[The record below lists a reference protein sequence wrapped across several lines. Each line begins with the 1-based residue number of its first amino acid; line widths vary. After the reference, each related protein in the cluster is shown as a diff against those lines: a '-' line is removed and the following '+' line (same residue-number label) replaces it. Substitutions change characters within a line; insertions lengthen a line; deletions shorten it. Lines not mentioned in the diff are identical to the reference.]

1 MENKEFKV
9 LEKKID
15 ELVQLCGQLN
25 QEIKALQANESGW
38 RNERGQLL
46 KKNDEARSK
55 VEAMIQRL
63 KALEQES

>member
-1 MENKEFKV
+1 MENKELKA

-15 ELVQLCGQLN
+15 ELLKLCGQLN
-25 QEIKALQANESGW
+25 QEVKALQANESGW

-46 KKNDEARSK
+46 KKNDEARAK
-55 VEAMIQRL
+55 VEAMILRL